1 MDYSYFD
8 ALIDSVFVVDNDKG
22 ILYCNEAAATLCD
35 SSVRRLTKGK
45 PIETVIGFSNP
56 SIFLDE
62 PFPMTEMTFNL
73 VKAEKEGKVQLAVH
87 PFVEPSGDSRWIVIA
102 RDVTLEE
109 VLHAKYHKQ
118 LEEKEDVIIQLQEAK
133 AQLEDYS
140 KNLEKMVEERTL
152 EVKRANL
159 MLNAIMDSLG
169 QGFLVFDSE
178 GVCGKFYTKACL
190 EVLEDTPEGKNI
202 TEVLNLSEKDTE
214 TFKLWMQAV
223 FSQSLGFDSLK
234 DLAPQAYEHSE
245 GRHVRLD
252 YFPIY
257 NEDKK
262 TSHVVLVATDWTAE
276 FEANAALEKEKQYA
290 KMVIK
295 LVSSKNQFEKFLHSC
310 DEVVAQLKEA
320 VNKSDELDIEW
331 AFRMLHTLEGEAAT
345 YSVGAIW
352 QATRAPQ
359 ELLEPYKKGEESDF
373 SKVKSQFVKNL
384 DEILMKKAIFTTENK
399 ELMESLGLG
408 KKPTVEI
415 SVDDIDSIIS
425 FLNKNGVSGE
435 NVDFVETQL
444 KSQPVLNLFAHY
456 QDVVSTLAGRTN
468 KRVLPV
474 NWQNMEV
481 KIRTDRFEKLAGT
494 FVHAFR
500 NAVDHGIEASE
511 DREMLGKSPEG
522 ELNFSVETYEE
533 DGQPWIR
540 FLLEDDGQGI
550 HPERIKDKLSKVKP
564 DLDMSSM
571 SDYDIIQHVF
581 DAGLSTRDEVGE
593 FSGRGIGMNAIKD
606 EAEQMG
612 GRAFVVSEP
621 PNGSKLTVEVP
632 LFGLVQANVNAA

>member
-8 ALIDSVFVVDNDKG
+8 ALIDSVFVINDEKG

-45 PIETVIGFSNP
+45 PISDVIGFSNP

-62 PFPMTEMTFNL
+62 PFPMTEMNFNL
-73 VKAEKEGKVQLAVH
+73 VKAEKEGKVQLAAH
-87 PFVEPSGDSRWIVIA
+87 PFVEPTGESRWIVIA

-118 LEEKEDVIIQLQEAK
+118 LEEKEDVIIQLKEAK

-152 EVKRANL
+152 EVKRANV

-169 QGFLVFDSE
+169 QGFLVFDKE

-190 EVLEDTPEGKNI
+190 EVLEDTPEGKHI
-202 TEVLNLSEKDTE
+202 CQVLNLSEKDTE
-214 TFKLWMQAV
+214 TFNLWMQAV

-234 DLAPQAYEHSE
+234 DLAPQAYEHSQ

-262 TSHVVLVATDWTAE
+262 TTHIVLVATDWTAE
-276 FEANAALEKEKQYA
+276 YQANAALEKEKLYA

-310 DEVVAQLKEA
+310 DEVVGQLKKA
-320 VNKSDELDIEW
+320 VNDSNDLDIEW

-345 YSVGAIW
+345 YSVGSIW

-359 ELLEPYKKGEESDF
+359 EILEPYKKGEESDF
-373 SKVKSQFVKNL
+373 SKVKAEFIKNL

-408 KKPTVEI
+408 KEPTLEI
-415 SVDDIDSIIS
+415 SIEDIDSIIN
-425 FLNKNGVSGE
+425 FLSQNGVSSE
-435 NVDFVETQL
+435 NISFVEAQL
-444 KSQPVLNLFAHY
+444 KSQPVMSLFGHY
-456 QDVVSTLAGRTN
+456 QDVVSTLAGKVN

-474 NWQNMEV
+474 NWQNMEI
-481 KIRTDRFEKLAGT
+481 K
-494 FVHAFR
+494 
-500 NAVDHGIEASE
+500 
-511 DREMLGKSPEG
+511 G
-522 ELNFSVETYEE
+522 EN
-533 DGQPWIR
+533 
-540 FLLEDDGQGI
+540 
-550 HPERIKDKLSKVKP
+550 
-564 DLDMSSM
+564 
-571 SDYDIIQHVF
+571 
-581 DAGLSTRDEVGE
+581 
-593 FSGRGIGMNAIKD
+593 
-606 EAEQMG
+606 
-612 GRAFVVSEP
+612 
-621 PNGSKLTVEVP
+621 
-632 LFGLVQANVNAA
+632 